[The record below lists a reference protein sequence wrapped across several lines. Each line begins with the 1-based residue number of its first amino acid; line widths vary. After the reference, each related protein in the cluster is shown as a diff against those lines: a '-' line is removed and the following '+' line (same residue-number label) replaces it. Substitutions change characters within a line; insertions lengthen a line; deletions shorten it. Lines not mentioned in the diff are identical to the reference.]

1 MARRK
6 EHDEEMK
13 TARSL
18 VAKMEYEV
26 VEMVMKLWRLMGH
39 LGGKEEEEDDGG
51 GGVVVEMEEEM
62 EENEVVVLVE
72 EMVVEMEGE
81 GGGEVAGQGKNGA
94 VFGCH
99 RWLHACWKQGRRRR
113 KNYEG
118 ERRSGAFI

>member
-39 LGGKEEEEDDGG
+39 LGGEEEEEDDGG

-62 EENEVVVLVE
+62 EENEVEDLVKE
-72 EMVVEMEGE
+72 WWRRWWWKWRSSGRPREW
-81 GGGEVAGQGKNGA
+81 AA
-94 VFGCH
+94 VGLSIGCKKKK
-99 RWLHACWKQGRRRR
+99 RNERGRRREWLY
-113 KNYEG
+113 NG
-118 ERRSGAFI
+118 RSII